1 MNVIDILLRQKP
13 LIKVL
18 IIVVILAA
26 ILGTYWQVFYKPV
39 LTDIRTIE
47 PELNQLKSELAAKK
61 VIVKE
66 KARYLAELE
75 QTGKCLLPRHSSGV
89 AVQAFQALTRGCQ
102 KLFC

>member
-18 IIVVILAA
+18 TIVVIMAA
-26 ILGTYWQVFYKPV
+26 ILGIYWQVFYKPV
-39 LTDIRTIE
+39 LSDIRTIE

-66 KARYLAELE
+66 KARYLADSKSE
-75 QTGKCLLPRHSSGV
+75 RVRWFSSPPM
-89 AVQAFQALTRGCQ
+89 
-102 KLFC
+102 